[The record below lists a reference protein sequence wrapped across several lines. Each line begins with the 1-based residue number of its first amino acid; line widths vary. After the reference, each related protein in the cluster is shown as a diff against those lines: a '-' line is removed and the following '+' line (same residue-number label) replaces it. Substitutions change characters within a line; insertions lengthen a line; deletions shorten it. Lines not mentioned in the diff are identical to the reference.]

1 MYVLSHIFVNNCL
14 LLSYNFEFNIAI
26 MLMFL
31 LRGKKKTVYHFRSLL
46 LSTEIRQSEK
56 AKKCWREMCLS
67 GLQPSPS

>member
-31 LRGKKKTVYHFRSLL
+31 LRGKKKLFTILEVS
-46 LSTEIRQSEK
+46 
-56 AKKCWREMCLS
+56 C
-67 GLQPSPS
+67 